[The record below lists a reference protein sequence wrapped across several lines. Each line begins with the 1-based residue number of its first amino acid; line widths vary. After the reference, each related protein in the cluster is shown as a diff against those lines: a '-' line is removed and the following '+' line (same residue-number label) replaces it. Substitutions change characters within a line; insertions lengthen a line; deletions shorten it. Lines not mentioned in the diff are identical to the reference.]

1 MCSSRVT
8 ALTTPPRRQRAA
20 IEVEAI
26 RVAVVLFAGV
36 SVYIEEHGQGDAA
49 MLLLHGIGATG
60 AVWRRAVIELVDMW
74 TGRIVVCDLPG
85 HGHSAALATYSYPS
99 VAETIAR
106 ATPPRESLVVVGHSF
121 GGVIAT
127 MLASGRYGVEP
138 DAVVASSVKVTW
150 SAEELAGFA
159 TLASKPVR
167 WFTGRGEAENRYRK
181 VSGLTV
187 DVTDDPADLERG
199 VCEDDQGFRLSN
211 DPATGAVGAPDMT
224 AALADADCA
233 VLLIRGARDP
243 MVTKA
248 ELQAFGVATVDI
260 ADAGHNVHVEQ
271 PELFARSV
279 IEFVADRT
287 S

>member
-1 MCSSRVT
+1 
-8 ALTTPPRRQRAA
+8 
-20 IEVEAI
+20 
-26 RVAVVLFAGV
+26 LFAGV
-36 SVYIEEHGQGDAA
+36 SVYIEERGQGDAA
-49 MLLLHGIGATG
+49 MLLLHGFGATG
-60 AVWRRAVIELVDMW
+60 AVWRRAVVELVDLW
-74 TGRIVVCDLPG
+74 NGRIVVCDLPG
-85 HGHSAALATYSYPS
+85 HGRSAALATYSYPS
-99 VAETIAR
+99 VAEAIAR
-106 ATPPRESLVVVGHSF
+106 ATPPCGSLVVVGHSF

-159 TLASKPVR
+159 TLVSKPVR
-167 WFTGRGEAENRYRK
+167 WFTSRGEAEDRYRK

-199 VCEDDQGFRLSN
+199 VCEDDHRFRLSY
-211 DPATGAVGAPDMT
+211 DPAAGAVGGPAMA
-224 AALADADCA
+224 AALADADCV
-233 VLLIRGARDP
+233 VLLSRGAKDP

-260 ADAGHNVHVEQ
+260 VDAGHNVHVEQ

-279 IEFVADRT
+279 VEFVAGRT